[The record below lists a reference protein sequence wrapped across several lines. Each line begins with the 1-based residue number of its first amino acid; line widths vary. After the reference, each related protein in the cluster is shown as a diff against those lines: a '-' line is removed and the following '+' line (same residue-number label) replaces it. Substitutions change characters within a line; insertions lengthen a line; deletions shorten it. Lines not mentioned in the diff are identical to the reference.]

1 MFFASERQH
10 FFSPLNGK
18 RRELVAACLRALHER
33 LHGPGADYSQ
43 SLTRDNLRDLLLPV
57 VQAGDHEQREAE
69 ADGDELGQI
78 PSGDD
83 PALVGAIIRALLRHG
98 WLETFPDRTGL
109 VTAYRFT
116 RGGKLFAEAL
126 WAHERPHV
134 RARQRNMRSCRNSV
148 EAVLKNNDAYDLV
161 DAYEHAERVISD
173 LAEGVD
179 YFQDLVRRL
188 MAEASR
194 APWDEFMGFLE
205 RFEREFKKQLTADDA
220 NRHRQIIRD
229 NLNRLR
235 NLDQSRYR
243 YLEDQLNDVSP
254 WVLKE
259 RSSSSSLDWIL
270 NRIEDM
276 VELACITMQPE
287 LIRAMN
293 VYMRRAANIVQ
304 QALMLRGGAHRPA
317 YQTAITKVAAMAR
330 ADQDA
335 YLEQLGGALAACE
348 VRLLDPASFKLR
360 SYAQRRKALTV
371 TAVPKVTREARLA
384 AALARAETGAF
395 ALSNEDVHTMLL
407 RERRLRNRDFRMS
420 TLPVNTAVEV
430 LAVMQT
436 VEAIRASGS
445 PSLKATR
452 LDTRLVN
459 LYYTG
464 FDFLI
469 QLQAHADRPDR
480 FPTQDS

>member
-1 MFFASERQH
+1 MFFDAERRH
-10 FFSPLNGK
+10 FFRPLHGK
-18 RRELVAACLRALHER
+18 RRELVAACLRLLHER

-43 SLTRDNLRDLLLPV
+43 SLTRDGLRDLLLPV
-57 VQAGDHEQREAE
+57 VQTGQRDMHDEEAE
-69 ADGDELGQI
+69 ADELAHV
-78 PSGDD
+78 PHGDD
-83 PALVGAIIRALLRHG
+83 AALAGAIIRSLLRNG

-109 VTAYRFT
+109 VTAYRLT
-116 RGGKLFAEAL
+116 RGGKLFAEAF

-148 EAVLKNNDAYDLV
+148 EAALKSTDAYDLV

-194 APWDEFMGFLE
+194 TPWDEFMEFLE

-220 NRHRQIIRD
+220 NRHLQVIRD
-229 NLNRLR
+229 ALNRLR
-235 NLDQSRYR
+235 NLEDARR
-243 YLEDQLNDVSP
+243 NYLEDQLNDVSP
-254 WVLKE
+254 WILKE
-259 RSSSSSLDWIL
+259 RSGTSSLAWLLD
-270 NRIEDM
+270 RIEDM
-276 VELACITMQPE
+276 VELACSTMQPE

-293 VYMRRAANIVQ
+293 VYIRRAASIVQ
-304 QALMLRGGAHRPA
+304 QAMILRGGARRPS
-317 YQTAITKVAAMAR
+317 YHLAITRAAVLSR

-335 YLEQLGGALAACE
+335 YLEKVGTALAASE
-348 VRLLDPASFKLR
+348 VRLLDPAAFKLR
-360 SYAQRRKALTV
+360 TYAQRRKALTV
-371 TAVPKVTREARLA
+371 TAAPKVTREARLA
-384 AALARAETGAF
+384 AAIARAVTGAF
-395 ALSNEDVHTMLL
+395 AVSNADIHALLL
-407 RERRLRNRDFRMS
+407 RERRLRDRDFRIS
-420 TLPVNTAVEV
+420 TLPVNTAVDV
-430 LAVMQT
+430 LTVMQA

-459 LYYTG
+459 PYYTG

-469 QLQAHADRPDR
+469 QINDHAD
-480 FPTQDS
+480 